1 MTLKR
6 NLYIGI
12 HGVRITIHMKIRKH
26 ESLIRA
32 ITPLMR

>member
-12 HGVRITIHMKIRKH
+12 HRVRITIHMKIRKH
-26 ESLIRA
+26 ESSIRA